1 MCSRKEPAAMLTTQS
16 DSAEWVSLQEA
27 TQRLGLDHPTVGQI
41 RSLLHGMA
49 LRWCGDEGVWYRL
62 TDVVA
67 AVAWVRD
74 RGAQAQGGLGGC
86 AEREPAELDQW
97 ADAHAPTEDELFP
110 LVDGDD

>member
-1 MCSRKEPAAMLTTQS
+1 MARAQLDPPEA
-16 DSAEWVSLQEA
+16 VSLQEA
-27 TQRLGLDHPTVGQI
+27 AQRLTLDHVTVARI
-41 RSLLHGMA
+41 RSLLNGMA
-49 LRWCGDEGVWYRL
+49 LRWCSPQGVRYRL

-110 LVDGDD
+110 VVDGDDDGDRMHW